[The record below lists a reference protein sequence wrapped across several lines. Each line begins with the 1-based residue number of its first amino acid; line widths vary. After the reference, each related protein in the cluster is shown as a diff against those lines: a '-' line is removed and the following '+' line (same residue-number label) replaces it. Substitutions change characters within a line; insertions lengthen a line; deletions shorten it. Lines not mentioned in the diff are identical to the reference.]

1 MNAAATGTGAAGA
14 AGAGAA
20 GAAGAGG
27 TLEPSL
33 APYEAICEHAELEL
47 ELAGRGDIEAL
58 RALGARWEE
67 LVASVPAKPPAA
79 AAELLE
85 RARLIGERTRVEL
98 GRIRE
103 AVLAELD
110 TNARAR
116 RTADGY
122 AGQVRARPRI
132 DRSA

>member
-1 MNAAATGTGAAGA
+1 VSA
-14 AGAGAA
+14 AGAGASA
-20 GAAGAGG
+20 QA
-27 TLEPSL
+27 EPSL
-33 APYEAICEHAELEL
+33 APYEAICAHAELEL
-47 ELAGRGDIEAL
+47 ELAGRGDIDAL
-58 RALGARWEE
+58 RTLGARWEE
-67 LVASVPAKPPAA
+67 LVANTPEKPPPA

-85 RARLIGERTRVEL
+85 HARLIGERTRVEL
-98 GRIRE
+98 ARIRE

-122 AGQVRARPRI
+122 AGQVRAHPRI